1 MYTLHC
7 CSNRQRWNPSMLGK
21 MVKNTMCM
29 YFEKRNSGFWMS
41 DVENTC
47 TTKEANLTQVQE
59 ELKENQQVWVNTA
72 LDPVISNSSMLGQN
86 YIRLYEKWEM
96 LQIGGGLVERAKPM
110 CTLVQQDFFS
120 ICCQCLLMSSS
131 PAQVWS
137 VWFARDVVPT
147 MDICPSNS
155 QFNVFPIPR
164 SVQSLQQ
171 VLHTKDVTQQATQD
185 TYEEEWVHSY
195 RRQPV
200 SLTH

>member
-1 MYTLHC
+1 
-7 CSNRQRWNPSMLGK
+7 
-21 MVKNTMCM
+21 MCM
-29 YFEKRNSGFWMS
+29 YFDKSRTTSGFRMS

-131 PAQVWS
+131 PAQV
-137 VWFARDVVPT
+137 
-147 MDICPSNS
+147 
-155 QFNVFPIPR
+155 
-164 SVQSLQQ
+164 
-171 VLHTKDVTQQATQD
+171 
-185 TYEEEWVHSY
+185 
-195 RRQPV
+195 
-200 SLTH
+200 